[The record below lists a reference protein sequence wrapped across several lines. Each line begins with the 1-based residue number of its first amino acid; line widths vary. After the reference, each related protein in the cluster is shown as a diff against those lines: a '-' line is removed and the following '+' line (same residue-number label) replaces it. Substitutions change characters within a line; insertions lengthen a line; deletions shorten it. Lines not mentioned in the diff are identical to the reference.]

1 MYPNYPTYNPA
12 ANPMMANQMQP
23 AMNRYGMQQPSYPQ
37 SGYQQPYPQTYNSF
51 QQPANPTAAI
61 IKGRIVTGVEEAR
74 AAQVDL
80 DGTISYFPSPAENKI
95 YVKYVGMDGIAVFN
109 VYSMDESN
117 STTKSA
123 VAPAPS
129 DTTGLEAL
137 AKRVDAIEN
146 QLKGVI
152 GNVQPATANATNEHG
167 AAAQQ

>member
-1 MYPNYPTYNPA
+1 MYPNYPTYNAA

-23 AMNRYGMQQPSYPQ
+23 AMNRFGMQQPSYPQ
-37 SGYQQPYPQTYNSF
+37 SGYQQPYPQTYNSYT
-51 QQPANPTAAI
+51 QQANTAQPI
-61 IKGRIVTGVEEAR
+61 IKGRIVTGMEEAR

-117 STTKSA
+117 APTKSA
-123 VAPAPS
+123 VAPA
-129 DTTGLEAL
+129 TNNGLEAL

-152 GNVQPATANATNEHG
+152 GNVQPATNDAANEHG
-167 AAAQQ
+167 AAT

>member
-12 ANPMMANQMQP
+12 ANPMIGGQMQP
-23 AMNRYGMQQPSYPQ
+23 SMNRYGMQQPSYPQ
-37 SGYQQPYPQTYNSF
+37 NGYQQPYTQQYNSYP
-51 QQPANPTAAI
+51 QAANPVQAI
-61 IKGRIVTGVEEAR
+61 IKGRIVTGMEEAR

-109 VYSMDESN
+109 VYNLDESN
-117 STTKSA
+117 NTTAKSA
-123 VAPAPS
+123 VVNPTS
-129 DTTGLEAL
+129 NNGLEAL

-152 GNVQPATANATNEHG
+152 GNVQSATNDATNEHG
-167 AAAQQ
+167 PAAQQ

>member
-37 SGYQQPYPQTYNSF
+37 NGYQQPYPQTYNSF
-51 QQPANPTAAI
+51 QQPANPTATI

-95 YVKYVGMDGIAVFN
+95 YVKYVGMEGIAVFN
-109 VYSMDESN
+109 VYSMDEN
-117 STTKSA
+117 NNATTKSA
-123 VAPAPS
+123 TAPAPN
-129 DTTGLEAL
+129 DGLEAL
-137 AKRVDAIEN
+137 AKRVDAIEI

-152 GNVQPATANATNEHG
+152 GNVQPATADAANGNG

>member
-51 QQPANPTAAI
+51 QQQANPTATI

-109 VYSMDESN
+109 VYNLDAESN
-117 STTKSA
+117 APTKS
-123 VAPAPS
+123 VVVPN
-129 DTTGLEAL
+129 GLEAL
-137 AKRVDAIEN
+137 TKRVETLEN

-152 GNVQPATANATNEHG
+152 GNVQPATNDAANEHG

>member
-23 AMNRYGMQQPSYPQ
+23 AMNRYGMQQLSYPQ
-37 SGYQQPYPQTYNSF
+37 NGYQQPYPQTYNSYP
-51 QQPANPTAAI
+51 QAANPVQPI
-61 IKGRIVTGVEEAR
+61 IKGRIVTGMEEAR

-80 DGTISYFPSPAENKI
+80 DGTVSYFPSPAENKI

-117 STTKSA
+117 TPTKSA
-123 VAPAPS
+123 AAPAS
-129 DTTGLEAL
+129 NSSGLEAL

-152 GNVQPATANATNEHG
+152 GNVQPATNDAANEHG
-167 AAAQQ
+167 ATD

>member
-37 SGYQQPYPQTYNSF
+37 NGYQQPYPQTYNSF
-51 QQPANPTAAI
+51 QQPANPTATI

-117 STTKSA
+117 TPAKSV
-123 VAPAPS
+123 VAPT
-129 DTTGLEAL
+129 DTAGLEAL
-137 AKRVDAIEN
+137 AKRVDAIEI

-152 GNVQPATANATNEHG
+152 GNVQPATADAANGNG